1 MSEMIRSFLA
11 IELPDALKF
20 KISEYISALSDC
32 TEKVKWVNSDNL
44 HLTLKFL
51 GNQPEDKINALIPRL
66 IQAGPAVASFRLKTS
81 VVGAFPNARKPRV
94 LWLGAECAPE
104 QNLQLLKNLIEN
116 TLEPLG
122 LEKDDKKLK
131 AHLTLGRVKYPEDYS
146 SLWNYIEAHPFKP
159 FSFEVKQF
167 VLIRSIL
174 KPDGPK
180 YSVMQIF
187 SLLA

>member
-11 IELPDALKF
+11 IELPDTLKF

-32 TEKVKWVNSDNL
+32 TENVKWVNSNNL

-51 GNQPEDKINALIPRL
+51 GNQPEDKINRLIPCL
-66 IQAGPAVASFRLKTS
+66 IQAGNAVSSFQLKTS
-81 VVGAFPNARKPRV
+81 MIGAFPNTRKPRV
-94 LWLGAECAPE
+94 LWLGAECDPK
-104 QNLQLLKNLIEN
+104 QNTQLLKNWIEN
-116 TLEPLG
+116 TLEPIG

-167 VLIRSIL
+167 VLMRSIL

-180 YSVMQIF
+180 YSVLQKF
-187 SLLA
+187 SLRV